1 MSPSRSWLNE
11 VQAHG
16 EVKSL
21 SQRVRRIVAPN
32 PGPMTGPGTNTYVV
46 GKTDLV
52 VVDPGPDIPSHIDAI
67 LGCVGD
73 RLRYIACT
81 HTHPDHS
88 PAASVLAE
96 ATGAIL
102 VGRTTADDRH
112 QDLSFQPASQI
123 EDDECVMG
131 EGWTLRAI
139 CTPGHVD
146 NHVCYLLDEEGM
158 VFAGDHI
165 MNGSTVVIVPPG
177 GNMAHYIASLRRL
190 LDYDVKVVAPGHGEL
205 IPDCRGEVEKLVRH
219 RLLREAK
226 VCGALNEAAQS
237 LDDLVV
243 TVYDDV
249 DPVMHEWAKLS
260 LLAHLIKLE
269 DECRTIKTVEAGVDC
284 WQLAA

>member
-1 MSPSRSWLNE
+1 MQP
-11 VQAHG
+11 HG
-16 EVKSL
+16 EVRSL
-21 SQRVRRIVAPN
+21 SARVRRIVAPN

-52 VVDPGPDIPSHIDAI
+52 VVDPGPAEPSHVEAI
-67 LGCVGD
+67 LDCVGD
-73 RLRYIACT
+73 QLKFIACT

-88 PAASVLAE
+88 PAAARLAE
-96 ATGAIL
+96 ATGATLI
-102 VGRTTADDRH
+102 GRVTVDDRH
-112 QDLSFQPASQI
+112 QDLTFQPAAQV
-123 EDDECVMG
+123 EDDDCISG

-139 CTPGHVD
+139 RTPGHVD
-146 NHVCYLLDEEGM
+146 NHVCFLLEEEGM

-177 GNMAHYIASLRRL
+177 GNMADYIASLRRL
-190 LDYDVKVVAPGHGEL
+190 LDHDVKVVAPGHGEL

-219 RLLREAK
+219 RLMREAK
-226 VCGALNEAAQS
+226 VASALDSVPRS
-237 LDDLVV
+237 LDGLVV

-269 DECRTIKTVEAGVDC
+269 GEGRTLKSSVGGVEHWALV
-284 WQLAA
+284 A

>member
-1 MSPSRSWLNE
+1 M
-11 VQAHG
+11 
-16 EVKSL
+16 L
-21 SQRVRRIVAPN
+21 SQRVRRILAPN

-46 GKTDLV
+46 GETDLV
-52 VVDPGPDIPSHIDAI
+52 VVDPGPAEPSHIDAI
-67 LGCVGD
+67 LNCVGD
-73 RLRYIACT
+73 RLRYVACT

-88 PAASVLAE
+88 PAAAVLADT
-96 ATGAIL
+96 TGATL

-123 EDDECVMG
+123 EDDDCVTG

-139 CTPGHVD
+139 RTPGHVD
-146 NHVCYLLDEEGM
+146 NHVCYLLDEEGV

-226 VCGALNEAAQS
+226 VVGALSDQAQS

-249 DPVMHEWAKLS
+249 DPMMHEWAKLS

-269 DECRTIKTVEAGVDC
+269 DERRTLKTAQEGVDR

>member
-1 MSPSRSWLNE
+1 M
-11 VQAHG
+11 QAHG
-16 EVKSL
+16 EVKLL
-21 SQRVRRIVAPN
+21 SQRVARIVAPN
-32 PGPMTGPGTNTYVV
+32 PGPMTGPGTNTYVI
-46 GKTDLV
+46 GETDLV
-52 VVDPGPDIPSHIDAI
+52 VVDPGPAIPSHIDAI
-67 LGCVGD
+67 LNCVGD

-88 PAASVLAE
+88 PAASALAE
-96 ATGAIL
+96 ATGAML
-102 VGRTTADDRH
+102 VGRTTADGRH

-123 EDDECVMG
+123 EDDECITG

-139 CTPGHVD
+139 RTPGHVD

-226 VCGALNEAAQS
+226 VFGALSDAAQS

-243 TVYDDV
+243 AVYDDV
-249 DPVMHEWAKLS
+249 DPMMHEWAKLS

-269 DECRTIKTVEAGVDC
+269 DERRTIKTVEAGVDR
-284 WQLAA
+284 WQVAA

>member
-1 MSPSRSWLNE
+1 M
-11 VQAHG
+11 QAHG
-16 EVKSL
+16 EVKLL
-21 SQRVRRIVAPN
+21 SQRVARIVAPN
-32 PGPMTGPGTNTYVV
+32 PGPMTGPGTNTYVI
-46 GKTDLV
+46 GETDLV
-52 VVDPGPDIPSHIDAI
+52 VVDPGPAIPSHIDAI
-67 LGCVGD
+67 LDCVGD
-73 RLRYIACT
+73 RLRYVACT

-88 PAASVLAE
+88 PAASALAE
-96 ATGAIL
+96 ATGATL

-123 EDDECVMG
+123 EDDECITG

-139 CTPGHVD
+139 RTPGHVD

-226 VCGALNEAAQS
+226 VFGALSDAAQS

-243 TVYDDV
+243 AVYDDV
-249 DPVMHEWAKLS
+249 DPMMHEWAKLS

-269 DECRTIKTVEAGVDC
+269 DERRTIKTVEAGVDR
-284 WQLAA
+284 WQVAA

>member
-1 MSPSRSWLNE
+1 M
-11 VQAHG
+11 QAHG
-16 EVKSL
+16 EVKVL

-46 GKTDLV
+46 GETDLV
-52 VVDPGPDIPSHIDAI
+52 VVDPGPAEPSHIDAI
-67 LGCVGD
+67 LNCVGD
-73 RLRYIACT
+73 RLRYVACT

-88 PAASVLAE
+88 PAAAVLAD
-96 ATGAIL
+96 ATGATL

-123 EDDECVMG
+123 EDDECVTG

-139 CTPGHVD
+139 RTPGHVD
-146 NHVCYLLDEEGM
+146 NHVCYLLDEEGV

-226 VCGALNEAAQS
+226 VVGALSDQAQS

-249 DPVMHEWAKLS
+249 DPMMHEWAKLS

-269 DECRTIKTVEAGVDC
+269 DERRTRKTAQEGVDR

>member
-1 MSPSRSWLNE
+1 M
-11 VQAHG
+11 QAHG
-16 EVKSL
+16 EVKLL
-21 SQRVRRIVAPN
+21 SQRVARIVAPN

-46 GKTDLV
+46 GETDLV
-52 VVDPGPDIPSHIDAI
+52 VVDPGPAIPSHIDAI
-67 LGCVGD
+67 LDCVGD

-96 ATGAIL
+96 ATGAML

-123 EDDECVMG
+123 EDDECITG

-139 CTPGHVD
+139 RTPGHVD

-226 VCGALNEAAQS
+226 VVGALSDAAQS

-249 DPVMHEWAKLS
+249 DPIMHEWAKLS

-269 DECRTIKTVEAGVDC
+269 NEHRTIKTVEAGVDL
-284 WQLAA
+284 WQVAA

>member
-1 MSPSRSWLNE
+1 MQP
-11 VQAHG
+11 HG
-16 EVKSL
+16 EVRSL
-21 SQRVRRIVAPN
+21 SARVRRIVAPN

-52 VVDPGPDIPSHIDAI
+52 VVDPGPAEPSHVAAI
-67 LGCVGD
+67 LDCVGD
-73 RLRYIACT
+73 QLKFIACT

-88 PAASVLAE
+88 PAAARLAE
-96 ATGAIL
+96 ATGATLI
-102 VGRTTADDRH
+102 GRVTVDDRH
-112 QDLSFQPASQI
+112 QDLTFQPAAQV
-123 EDDECVMG
+123 EDDDCISG

-139 CTPGHVD
+139 RTPGHVD
-146 NHVCYLLDEEGM
+146 NHVCFLLEEEGM

-177 GNMAHYIASLRRL
+177 GNMADYIASLRRL
-190 LDYDVKVVAPGHGEL
+190 LDHDVKVVAPGHGEL

-219 RLLREAK
+219 RLMREAK
-226 VCGALNEAAQS
+226 VASALDSVPRS
-237 LDDLVV
+237 LDGLVV

-269 DECRTIKTVEAGVDC
+269 GEGRTLKSKVEGVEH
-284 WQLAA
+284 WALVV

>member
-1 MSPSRSWLNE
+1 M
-11 VQAHG
+11 QAHG
-16 EVKSL
+16 EVKVL

-46 GKTDLV
+46 GETDLV
-52 VVDPGPDIPSHIDAI
+52 VVDPGPAEPSHIDAI
-67 LGCVGD
+67 LNCVGD

-88 PAASVLAE
+88 PAAAVLAD
-96 ATGAIL
+96 ATGATL

-123 EDDECVMG
+123 EDDECVTG

-139 CTPGHVD
+139 RTPGHVD
-146 NHVCYLLDEEGM
+146 NHVCYLLDEEGV

-205 IPDCRGEVEKLVRH
+205 VPDCRGEVEKLVRH

-226 VCGALNEAAQS
+226 VVGALSDQAQS

-249 DPVMHEWAKLS
+249 DPMMHEWAKLS

-269 DECRTIKTVEAGVDC
+269 DERRTRKTAQEGVDR
-284 WQLAA
+284 WQLTA

>member
-1 MSPSRSWLNE
+1 M
-11 VQAHG
+11 QAHG
-16 EVKSL
+16 EVKAL

-46 GKTDLV
+46 GETDLV
-52 VVDPGPDIPSHIDAI
+52 VVDPGPAIPSHIDAI
-67 LGCVGD
+67 LDCVGD

-88 PAASVLAE
+88 PAASALAE
-96 ATGAIL
+96 ATGAML

-123 EDDECVMG
+123 EDDECITG

-139 CTPGHVD
+139 RTPGHVD

-226 VCGALNEAAQS
+226 VFGALSDAAQS

-243 TVYDDV
+243 AVYDDV
-249 DPVMHEWAKLS
+249 DPMMHEWAKLS

-269 DECRTIKTVEAGVDC
+269 DEHRTIKTVEAGVDR
-284 WQLAA
+284 WQVAA